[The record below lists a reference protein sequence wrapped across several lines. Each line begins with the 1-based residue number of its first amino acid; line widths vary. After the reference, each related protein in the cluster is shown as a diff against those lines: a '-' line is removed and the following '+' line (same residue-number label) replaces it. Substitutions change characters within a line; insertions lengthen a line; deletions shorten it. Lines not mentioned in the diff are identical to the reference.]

1 MRHWIGLI
9 GTIFWSINGL
19 AAPTSRWLTDS
30 LPGRT
35 PPYVVVQAV
44 TLSGNRLTKDY
55 IVRRELDIRVG
66 DSLAV
71 VQLDERLAANARRVF
86 NTQLFISADVVV
98 DSLVGDR
105 AWLRVRLKENWYLWA
120 APYARLNDRNLNE
133 WIDRGRDLRRLN
145 YGAFIDHENLF
156 GRMQK
161 LEVVG
166 ETGFTNRGTLRY
178 NIPFLDRSGNN
189 GLYAEA
195 QYMTLA
201 NLAQNTVGNQLDF
214 VYRDE
219 VLKRQFDAHVRLR
232 HRQGFYRFHY
242 LEAAFNY
249 TRISESLADFNPFY
263 LAGKRRQQQY
273 ATLAYTFRYDHRDNV
288 NFALKGRAFIADV
301 RRLGMLPGDSFRSWQ
316 FRLTFADYYSL
327 GKGWFAN
334 YIVKAKAFTN
344 PDVPYELL
352 RGIGYQED
360 ILRGYDL
367 YVVNGSVYGSGRVNL
382 KRRLLQRTYT
392 LGFIKWRQF
401 NTLPLNLYL
410 NAFTDGGYVD
420 NRFSDRLDNPLANR
434 WLRSY
439 GLGLEVNTW
448 YNSVVRF
455 NLSRN
460 SLNQTNFFVN
470 LQKDLW
476 TRWN

>member
-242 LEAAFNY
+242 LEAAFNH

-273 ATLAYTFRYDHRDNV
+273 ATLAYTFRYDQRDNV
-288 NFALKGRAFIADV
+288 NFAL
-301 RRLGMLPGDSFRSWQ
+301 
-316 FRLTFADYYSL
+316 
-327 GKGWFAN
+327 
-334 YIVKAKAFTN
+334 
-344 PDVPYELL
+344 
-352 RGIGYQED
+352 
-360 ILRGYDL
+360 
-367 YVVNGSVYGSGRVNL
+367 
-382 KRRLLQRTYT
+382 
-392 LGFIKWRQF
+392 
-401 NTLPLNLYL
+401 
-410 NAFTDGGYVD
+410 
-420 NRFSDRLDNPLANR
+420 
-434 WLRSY
+434 
-439 GLGLEVNTW
+439 
-448 YNSVVRF
+448 
-455 NLSRN
+455 
-460 SLNQTNFFVN
+460 
-470 LQKDLW
+470 
-476 TRWN
+476 